1 LQRANM
7 ELAATLTT
15 LNMAQEELVRSEKLA
30 ALGSLVAG
38 IAHELNTPIGN
49 SLMVASTLVDQTRV
63 MTEGF
68 ADGSGMKRSTLDA
81 YLKDSAKA
89 GDILVRN
96 LFRAANLVTSFKQV
110 AVDQTSSQ
118 RRIFSLAE
126 VVSEILLTLSPTLRK
141 TAFEVVQDI
150 PADLTLDSYP
160 GPLGQVITNLINN
173 ALLHGFEGRHTGKVS
188 LSALR
193 NREGLIE
200 LSVKD
205 DGIGIPQGNLNRI
218 FDPFFTTKLGAGGSG
233 LGLNI
238 THNIVTGVLG
248 GKVRV
253 QSDVGSGTTFVLTLP
268 TVAPQLQ
275 AEDVGLKGTASA

>member
-1 LQRANM
+1 
-7 ELAATLTT
+7 
-15 LNMAQEELVRSEKLA
+15 
-30 ALGSLVAG
+30 
-38 IAHELNTPIGN
+38 
-49 SLMVASTLVDQTRV
+49 
-63 MTEGF
+63 
-68 ADGSGMKRSTLDA
+68 
-81 YLKDSAKA
+81 
-89 GDILVRN
+89 
-96 LFRAANLVTSFKQV
+96 
-110 AVDQTSSQ
+110 
-118 RRIFSLAE
+118 
-126 VVSEILLTLSPTLRK
+126 VSEILLTLSPTLRK
-141 TAFEVVQDI
+141 TAFEVNQDI
-150 PADLTLDSYP
+150 PPDLTLDSYP

-173 ALLHGFEGRHTGKVS
+173 ALLHGFEGRNNGKVS

-253 QSDVGSGTTFVLTLP
+253 QSEVGSGTTFVLTLP

-275 AEDVGLKGTASA
+275 VEDVGLKGATSAGSLG